1 MTLIPKISRL
11 KKLPELLK
19 QKREAEEHASK
30 EKQHQQE
37 KRKDR
42 KPFEIDDE
50 VTLNP
55 ATLKNMKI
63 HHPPTPH
70 RRAKSEDDNIGNNV
84 DLTV

>member
-19 QKREAEEHASK
+19 QKR
-30 EKQHQQE
+30 QE

>member
-19 QKREAEEHASK
+19 QKRE
-30 EKQHQQE
+30 E